1 MSYNTGCDA
10 VSGFGCDFLQ
20 QTQTP
25 PDFPQS
31 QSPIISRHLGIFSG
45 EAQRG
50 KKPQNQPTAWNIC
63 SFSDGAAKDA
73 VSEDPT
79 NCKLLPGCIDLKY
92 LSVLIFKS
100 VVDCWQVY
108 RIMGLIGCLCFTGY
122 K

>member
-1 MSYNTGCDA
+1 MLYQALAVIFYNRPKLFPISLNPNPRSSVA
-10 VSGFGCDFLQ
+10 
-20 QTQTP
+20 TQESSLVKLKEGKSHKNNP
-25 PDFPQS
+25 LP
-31 QSPIISRHLGIFSG
+31 GIFVLSVT
-45 EAQRG
+45 ELQ
-50 KKPQNQPTAWNIC
+50 
-63 SFSDGAAKDA
+63 KDA